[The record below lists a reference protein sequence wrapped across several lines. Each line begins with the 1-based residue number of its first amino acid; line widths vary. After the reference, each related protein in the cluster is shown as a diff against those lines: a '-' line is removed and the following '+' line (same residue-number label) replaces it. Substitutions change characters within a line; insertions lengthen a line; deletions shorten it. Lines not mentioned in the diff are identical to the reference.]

1 MKTKITKIEL
11 IKLGDLYPLELSRIE
26 KFGSNS
32 KIFRIEKISEN
43 LNDEILQE
51 TSITLINSKFINFPV
66 EQTGIDFTVVIVN
79 RPLEGNYFT
88 QRISNKL
95 IVVSIFGLDSL
106 NIHEGITLEMYVN
119 RLLLSF
125 TTIYQYYGEL
135 HYSANDLMQT
145 NSTGCLFDFCKY
157 KPQIASFFIE
167 PKLSSAV
174 INALS
179 SKTLP
184 ENYINNLQNEIKTL
198 KISNYYFHV
207 LLFPFF

>member
-66 EQTGIDFTVVIVN
+66 EQTGIDFSVVIVN

-88 QRISNKL
+88 H
-95 IVVSIFGLDSL
+95 SI
-106 NIHEGITLEMYVN
+106 
-119 RLLLSF
+119 
-125 TTIYQYYGEL
+125 
-135 HYSANDLMQT
+135 
-145 NSTGCLFDFCKY
+145 
-157 KPQIASFFIE
+157 
-167 PKLSSAV
+167 
-174 INALS
+174 
-179 SKTLP
+179 
-184 ENYINNLQNEIKTL
+184 
-198 KISNYYFHV
+198 
-207 LLFPFF
+207 